1 MICESIPMRRASG
14 LLALFIAAVLTGAA
28 PAALAKDRPSQ
39 GGAADAKADKTRS
52 DKAKAEKNDKASDK
66 SKDDAGGATMGK
78 AEQLGSFGDWEA
90 YAADA
95 GKDRTCYAVGKPK
108 DRQPKAKLKDTT
120 AYIFISTRPAENVRN
135 EFAVNLGYATK
146 DGSAAAAEIDSDAFE
161 LITKGSNAWIREQAR
176 EKEFVG
182 ALRGGAKLLVKAT
195 SAKGTATV
203 DTYSLKGLSEALARV
218 NQECK

>member
-1 MICESIPMRRASG
+1 MNYESMLKRLSG
-14 LLALFIAAVLTGAA
+14 AGVALAFLAVGALFAS
-28 PAALAKDRPSQ
+28 PASAKDRPGQSN
-39 GGAADAKADKTRS
+39 ASEAKSDKTRA
-52 DKAKAEKNDKASDK
+52 DKAKADGNEKAAGKT
-66 SKDDAGGATMGK
+66 KDDPNGAAMGK
-78 AEQLGSFGDWEA
+78 AEQLGVFGDWEA

-95 GKDRTCYAVGKPK
+95 GKDRTCYVLGKPK
-108 DRQPKAKLKDTT
+108 DRQPKSKLKDT
-120 AYIFISTRPAENVRN
+120 AAFIFISSRPAENVRN

-146 DGSAAAAEIDSDAFE
+146 DGSAAAAEIDGDAFE
-161 LITKGSNAWIREQAR
+161 LITKGSNAWIREQSR

-182 ALRGGAKLLVKAT
+182 ALRGGAKLQVKAT

>member
-1 MICESIPMRRASG
+1 MICESISTRRVSAA
-14 LLALFIAAVLTGAA
+14 LALFLATLVA
-28 PAALAKDRPSQ
+28 PLAPVALAKDRSSQ
-39 GGAADAKADKTRS
+39 SGAADAKSDKTRAE
-52 DKAKAEKNDKASDK
+52 KAKAEKSEKASDK
-66 SKDDAGGATMGK
+66 SKDDASGAAIGK
-78 AEQLGSFGDWEA
+78 AEQLGVFSDWEA

-95 GKDRTCYAVGKPK
+95 GKDRTCYALGKPK

-146 DGSAAAAEIDSDAFE
+146 DGSAAAAEIDGDAFE
-161 LITKGSNAWIREQAR
+161 LITKGSNAWIKDQAR

-182 ALRGGAKLLVKAT
+182 ALRGGAKLQVKAT

>member
-1 MICESIPMRRASG
+1 MICESMSKR
-14 LLALFIAAVLTGAA
+14 LAGAGVAFAVLVASA
-28 PAALAKDRPSQ
+28 LSSIPAGAKDRPAQS
-39 GGAADAKADKTRS
+39 GAS
-52 DKAKAEKNDKASDK
+52 DAKAEKPRADRAKADGAEK
-66 SKDDAGGATMGK
+66 AAGKTKDDPNGAAMGK
-78 AEQLGSFGDWEA
+78 AEQLGVFGDWEA

-95 GKDRTCYAVGKPK
+95 GKDRTCYVLGKPK
-108 DRQPKAKLKDTT
+108 DRQPKAKLKDT
-120 AYIFISTRPAENVRN
+120 AAFIFISSRPAENVRN

-146 DGSAAAAEIDSDAFE
+146 DGSAAAAEIDGDAFE
-161 LITKGSNAWIREQAR
+161 LITKGSNAWIKEQSR